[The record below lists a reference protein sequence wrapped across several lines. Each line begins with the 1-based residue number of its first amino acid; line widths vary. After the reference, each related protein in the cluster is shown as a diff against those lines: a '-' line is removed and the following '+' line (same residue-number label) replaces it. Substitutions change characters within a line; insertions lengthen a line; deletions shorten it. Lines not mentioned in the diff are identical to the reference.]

1 MGFTLYNLACLF
13 LWKKATKLSKTIILE
28 GDTSHLITL
37 YSNYLIVPTPTETKI
52 AQIAFA
58 ERERER
64 ENGSA

>member
-1 MGFTLYNLACLF
+1 MSF

-58 ERERER
+58 ERERDFTECGEER
-64 ENGSA
+64 ACAF